1 MNKLKTFRK
10 LYNIRQE
17 DLAKVLNTTQKQI
30 SMYETHAR
38 KLIEEQIETILNHYN
53 ASIEELL
60 EIRRKENEE
69 TGRNEQ

>member
-1 MNKLKTFRK
+1 MNRLKTFRK
-10 LYNIRQE
+10 LNKLTQQE
-17 DLAKVLNTTQKQI
+17 LAKVLNTTQKQI

-38 KLIEEQIETILNHYN
+38 KLNEEQIEIILNHYN

>member
-1 MNKLKTFRK
+1 
-10 LYNIRQE
+10 
-17 DLAKVLNTTQKQI
+17 
-30 SMYETHAR
+30 MYETHAR
-38 KLIEEQIETILNHYN
+38 KLNEEQIETILNHYN

>member
-1 MNKLKTFRK
+1 MNKLKNFRK

-17 DLAKVLNTTQKQI
+17 DLAKVLNTNQKQI

-38 KLIEEQIETILNHYN
+38 KLNEEQIEIILNHYN
-53 ASIEELL
+53 ASIDELL

-69 TGRNEQ
+69 EN

>member
-17 DLAKVLNTTQKQI
+17 DLAKVLKTTQKQI
-30 SMYETHAR
+30 SMYETHTR
-38 KLIEEQIETILNHYN
+38 KLNEEQIEIILNHYN
-53 ASIEELL
+53 ASIDELL
-60 EIRRKENEE
+60 EIRRKENED

>member
-17 DLAKVLNTTQKQI
+17 DLAKVLGTTQKQI
-30 SMYETHAR
+30 SMYETHTR
-38 KLIEEQIETILNHYN
+38 KLNEEQIETILNHYN
-53 ASIEELL
+53 ANIDELL